1 MVEKLYDTN
10 YTTLTWGYQID
21 ATTESMPQIQS
32 CVRDIPDSESNID
45 DKDNSSI
52 EEVPTMPGL
61 QEQARED
68 SSSEDDNNNDSY
80 NPIDPRPSIDV
91 LIILIILIPI
101 DTPPSNNYDNKVD
114 LVLHT
119 DLTHLHQ
126 STPDYNRDNEH

>member
-1 MVEKLYDTN
+1 MIRTIALLRK
-10 YTTLTWGYQID
+10 
-21 ATTESMPQIQS
+21 
-32 CVRDIPDSESNID
+32 IP
-45 DKDNSSI
+45 
-52 EEVPTMPGL
+52 PCQAYL

-80 NPIDPRPSIDV
+80 DPIDPRPSIDV
-91 LIILIILIPI
+91 LIILIPI

-126 STPDYNRDNEH
+126 STPDYNRDNELERPTRNCHIDREKIPQDDTEQSPNRLNWLNHHHLV